1 MEFTILFMNK
11 KIIGVSIITII
22 IIFSTYYS
30 TNSEEKENDIIFH
43 VTLANSELYNNG
55 IYTDK
60 FTIDIGTYFF
70 RFVPNGSSPEILSIK
85 LNGQNYNFSENF
97 KLKGIPHES
106 ETSKYFTWE
115 YEGQKNIT
123 NNSLKEISIIINPN
137 GNVMG
142 SVSVDIIKKK
152 EA

>member
-43 VTLANSELYNNG
+43 VTLANPELYNNG

-70 RFVPNGSSPEILSIK
+70 RFVPNGSSPETLSIE
-85 LNGQNYNFSENF
+85 LTGQNYKFTENF
-97 KLKGIPHES
+97 NLIGIPHES
-106 ETSKYFTWE
+106 ETAKYFTWM
-115 YEGQKNIT
+115 YEGNEIIT
-123 NNSLKEISIIINPN
+123 IDSFQEISISINPN
-137 GNVMG
+137 GNVNG
-142 SVSVDIIKKK
+142 SVSVDLIKK

>member
-43 VTLANSELYNNG
+43 VTLANPELYNNG

-85 LNGQNYNFSENF
+85 LTSQNYEYTENF
-97 KLKGIPHES
+97 NLVGIPHES
-106 ETSKYFTWE
+106 ETAKYFTWK
-115 YEGQKNIT
+115 YEGRKNIT
-123 NNSLKEISIIINPN
+123 IDSLQEISISINPN
-137 GNVMG
+137 GNEMG
-142 SVSVDIIKKK
+142 SVSVDLIKK